1 MKICPRSYIFKIRER
16 SAINFIIVEIK
27 YIKAQIRENSRVK
40 SLIIKTRN
48 FNFAEQTLAKLFRSH
63 VLQTR
68 DTGDFSS
75 LKLTV

>member
-1 MKICPRSYIFKIRER
+1 MKICPRNYIFKIRER
-16 SAINFIIVEIK
+16 SATNFIIVEIK

-40 SLIIKTRN
+40 SLITKTRKLISQN
-48 FNFAEQTLAKLFRSH
+48 TLAKLFRFH